1 MAVPTVSNPL
11 ELFANAPTQGGGSYI
26 YGYKIPDNVRFLQSN
41 RSITFDGYTVYWIG
55 DEKSKVHQLEVY
67 NPITEE
73 SIITLLTAMRMSC

>member
-11 ELFANAPTQGGGSYI
+11 ELFANAPTHGGGSYI
-26 YGYKIPDNVRFLQSN
+26 LGHRIPDNVRFLQSN
-41 RSITFDGYTVYWIG
+41 PSITFDGYTVYWIG